1 MIRALLVLAS
11 LVGGMPL
18 WAQQPLELRAES
30 DATMVLLRGYES
42 PDATAP
48 VLQATWRFAADTPA
62 TFSFQRLS
70 SAMGADD
77 LMLRKL
83 VIAGLEQYL
92 DQHVHFAKQGVRTD
106 LSDER
111 MMADMSAMVEAAAAE
126 FDASE
131 GFGGFSEPAME
142 QLERVTHIDWSQ
154 ASFGVD
160 AGKDQDKYLAIYYY
174 VRSQRQELE
183 RQLRADLL
191 PLASVAVI
199 ADGPAADAFA
209 TGRSVTVPTVCSTVY
224 DDQNFLCALDLSAYD
239 TLNTASDAG
248 LTDELLA
255 SLARQARRTIEQAP
269 PEEEWVPPPPR
280 IRKRDRWLKAELDAI
295 NERIDELDQRK
306 ELWALRD
313 RMDDLEGRLDDMGM
327 ELREFKE
334 QAAADATDNPLAVLS
349 ELTGQDLVVR
359 FTRGSFELDA
369 SHRVTLNEVF
379 EQLARSPM
387 DRILIT
393 GYTDRSGDP
402 AVNMA
407 LSELRAKAVRNY
419 LLQRGIGAE
428 RLLVNYYGDSRSQG
442 HDPLERRVELEWLK

>member
-1 MIRALLVLAS
+1 MIRAMLLSSAL
-11 LVGGMPL
+11 LCGWHL
-18 WAQQPLELRAES
+18 LAQQTLDLRAES
-30 DATMVLLRGYES
+30 DATLIMVRAYES
-42 PDATAP
+42 PDATEPA
-48 VLQATWRFAADTPA
+48 LQATWRFAADKPV
-62 TFSFQRLS
+62 TFSVQRLS
-70 SAMGADD
+70 TAAGD
-77 LMLRKL
+77 LMLRRL
-83 VIAGLEQYL
+83 VIAGIEQYL
-92 DQHVHFAKQGVRTD
+92 DQHVHFAKQGVQTD

-111 MMADMSAMVEAAAAE
+111 MLADMNAMTEAAAAE

-142 QLERVTHIDWSQ
+142 QLERVTHIDWSK

-191 PLASVAVI
+191 PVASVEVMASEPV
-199 ADGPAADAFA
+199 ADAFT
-209 TGRSVTVPTVCSTVY
+209 TGRDVSVPTVCSTVY
-224 DDQNFLCALDLSAYD
+224 DDQNFLCALDLTAFD
-239 TLNTASDAG
+239 TLNTASDTG

-255 SLARQARRTIEQAP
+255 SIARQARRTIEQKPA
-269 PEEEWVPPPPR
+269 EEEWTPPPPR

-295 NERIDELDQRK
+295 NARIDELDQRK

-313 RMDDLEGRLDDMGM
+313 RMDDVEGRMDDLSM
-327 ELREFKE
+327 ELRELKDKV
-334 QAAADATDNPLAVLS
+334 ADDATDNPLAVLS

-359 FTRGSFELDA
+359 FTRGCFELDA
-369 SHRVTLNEVF
+369 THRVILNEVF
-379 EQLARSPM
+379 EQLARSPK

-402 AVNMA
+402 TVNMA

-419 LLQRGIGAE
+419 LLQRGIGAD

-442 HDPLERRVELEWLK
+442 YDPAERRVELEWLK

>member
-1 MIRALLVLAS
+1 MIRALLLSSALLCGWHVLA
-11 LVGGMPL
+11 
-18 WAQQPLELRAES
+18 QQTLDLRAES
-30 DATMVLLRGYES
+30 DATLILVRAYES
-42 PDATAP
+42 PDATEPA
-48 VLQATWRFAADTPA
+48 LQATWRFAADKPV
-62 TFSFQRLS
+62 TFSVQRLS
-70 SAMGADD
+70 ATAGD
-77 LMLRKL
+77 LMLRRL
-83 VIAGLEQYL
+83 VIAGIEQYL
-92 DQHVHFAKQGVRTD
+92 DQHVHFAKQGVQTD

-111 MMADMSAMVEAAAAE
+111 MLADMNAMTEAAAAE

-142 QLERVTHIDWSQ
+142 QLERVTHIDWSK

-191 PLASVAVI
+191 PLASVEVMAAEPV
-199 ADGPAADAFA
+199 ADAFT
-209 TGRSVTVPTVCSTVY
+209 TGRDVSVPTVCSTVY
-224 DDQNFLCALDLSAYD
+224 DDQNFLCALDLTTFD
-239 TLNTASDAG
+239 TLNTASDTG

-255 SLARQARRTIEQAP
+255 SLARQARRTIAQAP
-269 PEEEWVPPPPR
+269 PEEEWTPPPPR

-295 NERIDELDQRK
+295 NARIDELDQRK

-313 RMDDLEGRLDDMGM
+313 RMDDVEGRMDDMNL
-327 ELREFKE
+327 ELRELKDKV
-334 QAAADATDNPLAVLS
+334 ADNATDNPLAVLS

-369 SHRVTLNEVF
+369 SHRVILNEVF
-379 EQLARSPM
+379 EQLARSSK
-387 DRILIT
+387 DRVLIT

-419 LLQRGIGAE
+419 LLQRGISAD

-442 HDPLERRVELEWLK
+442 YDPAERRVELEWLK